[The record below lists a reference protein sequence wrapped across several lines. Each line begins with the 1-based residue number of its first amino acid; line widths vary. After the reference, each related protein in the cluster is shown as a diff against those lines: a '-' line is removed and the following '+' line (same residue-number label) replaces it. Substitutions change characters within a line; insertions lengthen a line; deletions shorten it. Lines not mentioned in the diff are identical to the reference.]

1 MFQGMEPLEV
11 ILSKDSSPYTFRT
24 QLEWCIVGLVDETVY
39 RATVLCSKISVQD
52 MSCKTAVSHYFAM
65 ETEVKDVGIRQM
77 LHRIYAADLIDHCSS
92 KRREDFHSYFFMFSK
107 TSLNKNCWKVHRF
120 EKKKSLSV
128 LILCSFKVGLSP
140 SKKNFFCFIISWK
153 PFKNDGKCILFH
165 LKSSFHS
172 QCISVFDMT
181 FCSCR
186 KNGLVRK
193 IRLVS
198 KFMASEPVW

>member
-39 RATVLCSKISVQD
+39 SATVLCSKISVQD

-120 EKKKSLSV
+120 EKKNLYQFWFYV
-128 LILCSFKVGLSP
+128 V
-140 SKKNFFCFIISWK
+140 SKL
-153 PFKNDGKCILFH
+153 GFH
-165 LKSSFHS
+165 LPKKIFFASLLVESPLKMMENAFYF
-172 QCISVFDMT
+172 ILKALFILNVFQ
-181 FCSCR
+181 FLIWLFVHVE
-186 KNGLVRK
+186 K
-193 IRLVS
+193 
-198 KFMASEPVW
+198 MAWLER